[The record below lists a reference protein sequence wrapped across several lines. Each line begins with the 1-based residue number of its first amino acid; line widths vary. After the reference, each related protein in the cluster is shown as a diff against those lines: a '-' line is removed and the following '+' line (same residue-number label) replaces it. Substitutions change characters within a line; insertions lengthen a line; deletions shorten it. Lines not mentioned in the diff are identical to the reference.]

1 MSFPIT
7 TIPASV
13 AVGNDFVLVPKRE
26 YDRLTKGR
34 SRSLPTFIGYESVV
48 WKGKKHSVPSYQL
61 HGKAAERLDMRVRE
75 GMREYRAGET
85 ISASSVDE
93 ALHIYARKKNK
104 KN

>member
-48 WKGKKHSVPSYQL
+48 WKGKKHRVPAYQL
-61 HGKAAERLDMRVRE
+61 HGKAAERLDQEVRE
-75 GMREYRAGET
+75 AMAEYKAGKT
-85 ISASSVDE
+85 
-93 ALHIYARKKNK
+93 KKIK
-104 KN
+104 SLADLD